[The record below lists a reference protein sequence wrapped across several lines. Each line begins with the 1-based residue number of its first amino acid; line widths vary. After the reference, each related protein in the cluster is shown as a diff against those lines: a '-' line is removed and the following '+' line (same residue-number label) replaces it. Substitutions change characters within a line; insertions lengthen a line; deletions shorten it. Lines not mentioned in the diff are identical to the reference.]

1 LTNSNAATALL
12 AGPSHNSD
20 VSGVT
25 RNTQTLL
32 SLGPTEIEAIE
43 KARRLLNNRHIEV
56 RRGARV
62 VARLR
67 PMDK

>member
-1 LTNSNAATALL
+1 MKYRLHIMEGNESV
-12 AGPSHNSD
+12 GPPA
-20 VSGVT
+20 VVE
-25 RNTQTLL
+25 R
-32 SLGPTEIEAIE
+32 PTEIEAIE
-43 KARRLLNNRHIEV
+43 KARRLLNTGDIEV